1 MVLFAA
7 PTMGPNS
14 ALRQDSRLS
23 SVAGQV
29 LRFASRSQQ
38 ALISVTQS
46 LFLRAYFAAI
56 FALYYVLFVAQI
68 FVFQTYSASRFVA
81 VRATSALVSKCQTVR
96 NSRRI
101 TRLRKRIEFELFV
114 LILSPSGN
122 NLFLLLFWPGWLVI
136 AAAVGCL
143 SIWAR

>member
-1 MVLFAA
+1 MAILTAA
-7 PTMGPNS
+7 TMGSNG
-14 ALRQDSRLS
+14 AHRQDSKLM

-29 LRFASRSQQ
+29 LSFASRSQQ
-38 ALISVTQS
+38 AIRSATQS
-46 LFLRAYFAAI
+46 LILRTYFVAS
-56 FALYYVLFVAQI
+56 FVLYYVLFVTQI
-68 FVFQTYSASRFVA
+68 FMLQSYSASRFVA
-81 VRATSALVSKCQTVR
+81 VRATSAILSRCRTAWNSGRVR
-96 NSRRI
+96 
-101 TRLRKRIEFELFV
+101 RLRKRIEFEFFL